1 MWSILNNLVTS
12 SIKLN
17 IFDFFVVC
25 LFFSFHLSLFDL
37 TNFPPKKLLIS
48 SSFQYVYLKQ
58 MTKAAVVIQNQFRSY
73 YEHKRFKKNM
83 ESPSTSSGSAAN
95 SANNGAGISS
105 SAAAVAAAY
114 RNYRESSLSANS
126 ARQSREGTPTSSA
139 LKYVFYVCFFCTKTE
154 DETIVNYDIIS
165 SRWLDGCCK

>member
-1 MWSILNNLVTS
+1 MFYGLLFQFLMPTS
-12 SIKLN
+12 FQNVSY
-17 IFDFFVVC
+17 FC
-25 LFFSFHLSLFDL
+25 
-37 TNFPPKKLLIS
+37 P
-48 SSFQYVYLKQ
+48 FQYVYLKQ

-95 SANNGAGISS
+95 SSGNGVGISS

-114 RNYRESSLSANS
+114 RNYRESSLSASS

-139 LKYVFYVCFFCTKTE
+139 LKYVSKNE
-154 DETIVNYDIIS
+154 
-165 SRWLDGCCK
+165 K

>member
-1 MWSILNNLVTS
+1 MANESFQNVS
-12 SIKLN
+12 
-17 IFDFFVVC
+17 DF
-25 LFFSFHLSLFDL
+25 
-37 TNFPPKKLLIS
+37 

-95 SANNGAGISS
+95 SSSNGGVGISS

-114 RNYRESSLSANS
+114 RNYRESSLSASS

-139 LKYVFYVCFFCTKTE
+139 LKYACNQTNEK
-154 DETIVNYDIIS
+154 
-165 SRWLDGCCK
+165 